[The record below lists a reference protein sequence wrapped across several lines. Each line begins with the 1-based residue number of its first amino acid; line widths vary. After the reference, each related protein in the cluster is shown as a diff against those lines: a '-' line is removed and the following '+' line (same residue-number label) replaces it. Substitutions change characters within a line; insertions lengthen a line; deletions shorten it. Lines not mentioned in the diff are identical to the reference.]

1 MQLLDACLT
10 LRTLLPLGLR
20 TLVAAYMYVLRREE
34 SHNLFQ
40 HVVDEF
46 HCLVVAGAEHVVRH
60 APHLPNLVRTAGAT
74 QFWISRKGS
83 LHVSRQVDLGHN
95 RDVAVGSI
103 LHDVANLLLCV
114 EASVRLAVILARVVA
129 DDGLCALRTN
139 LGEQR
144 ILLYLDAPALVVGE
158 VPVEAV
164 DVVQGE
170 YVDELA
176 YLVGAYE
183 VARHVEVGSAVRE
196 ARSVDDVSARDGH
209 LCRLAAY
216 NGQRL
221 AQGLYAVEHSRCR
234 CAGDAYALGIDVELV
249 ALGVVYRLVDCEH
262 DGGSILCLLSDNRA
276 YAGGLLD
283 IRSEQGGVAL
293 HIVAFAC
300 NHNRRL
306 AVEDERRVVSY
317 VYLQRLGHD
326 VEVRSLSRCGA
337 GQEECR

>member
-1 MQLLDACLT
+1 
-10 LRTLLPLGLR
+10 
-20 TLVAAYMYVLRREE
+20 MYRYE
-34 SHNLFQ
+34 
-40 HVVDEF
+40 
-46 HCLVVAGAEHVVRH
+46 
-60 APHLPNLVRTAGAT
+60 
-74 QFWISRKGS
+74 
-83 LHVSRQVDLGHN
+83 
-95 RDVAVGSI
+95 
-103 LHDVANLLLCV
+103 LC
-114 EASVRLAVILARVVA
+114 I
-129 DDGLCALRTN
+129 
-139 LGEQR
+139 
-144 ILLYLDAPALVVGE
+144 
-158 VPVEAV
+158 
-164 DVVQGE
+164 
-170 YVDELA
+170 
-176 YLVGAYE
+176 
-183 VARHVEVGSAVRE
+183 
-196 ARSVDDVSARDGH
+196 
-209 LCRLAAY
+209 

-262 DGGSILCLLSDNRA
+262 DGGSVLCLLSDNRA